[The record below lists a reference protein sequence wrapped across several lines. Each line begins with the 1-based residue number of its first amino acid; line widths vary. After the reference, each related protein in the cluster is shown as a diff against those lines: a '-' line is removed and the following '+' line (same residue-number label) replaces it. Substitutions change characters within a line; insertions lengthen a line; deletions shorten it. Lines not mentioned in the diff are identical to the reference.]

1 MAFEPRKRLPLLV
14 TTPMSD
20 SPIVFKRTK
29 SKPST
34 RTRTEDESQLEVADS
49 EETPSTIAT
58 KLKKQIKTRAK
69 PKARLSFGGDEEVR
83 VRLVYKGSC

>member
-1 MAFEPRKRLPLLV
+1 
-14 TTPMSD
+14 MSD

-34 RTRTEDESQLEVADS
+34 RTRTEDESQSEVADS
-49 EETPSTIAT
+49 EGTIAT

-83 VRLVYKGSC
+83 VRLVEKSQLLMRG